1 MRTKS
6 ATEYL
11 IQRITLCF
19 LIIILELSYKILSIL
34 PWKLPPAIGVE
45 KVYEMTLIPTNNFQ
59 LRSRNVI
66 STVSTPLRF
75 TLFRVRHGQ
84 LSPLPLFFPSLSSP
98 LFDRAIGI
106 ISTITTL
113 FFIFL
118 HIHIYIHFCN
128 FWNSIPIYNVIFLF
142 FRTT

>member
-84 LSPLPLFFPSLSSP
+84 LSPLPLFFPFP

-118 HIHIYIHFCN
+118 HIHILYIYIF
-128 FWNSIPIYNVIFLF
+128 VIFEILYLY
-142 FRTT
+142 TT